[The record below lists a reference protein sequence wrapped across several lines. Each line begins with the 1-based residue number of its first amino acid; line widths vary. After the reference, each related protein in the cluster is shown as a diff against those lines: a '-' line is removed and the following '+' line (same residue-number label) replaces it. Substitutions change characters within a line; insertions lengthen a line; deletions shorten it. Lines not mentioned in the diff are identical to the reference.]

1 MKCYEITFSPTGGTQ
16 KAADLLTK
24 ELSGE
29 CTAVDLTKQDAD
41 FSAAAFTA
49 EDLAVIAVPSY
60 GGRVPAVAVERL
72 GTLKGNGTRAVLV
85 CVYGNR
91 AYEDTLAELEDAA
104 VQAGFR
110 VIAAVAAIAEHSVV
124 RRYAAGR
131 PDAEDEKQLQAFA
144 AKIREKLAAGDDT
157 KPAIPGNRPYK
168 KAGGSGMVP
177 KPGKGCN
184 HCGLC
189 AKKCPVHAIDPQDP
203 QNTDQDLCI
212 SCMRCVS
219 ICPQSARKVNPV
231 MLAAA
236 DLMLK
241 KVCTDRKEGELY
253 I

>member
-72 GTLKGNGTRAVLV
+72 GTLKGNGARAVLV

-131 PDAEDEKQLQAFA
+131 TRKMKSSFRRLRPRSGRSSLPEMIQSPPFRGTVPIRRPVARGWCPSLAKGATTADFA
-144 AKIREKLAAGDDT
+144 PKSARYMPSIPRIPRIQIRT
-157 KPAIPGNRPYK
+157 
-168 KAGGSGMVP
+168 
-177 KPGKGCN
+177 
-184 HCGLC
+184 
-189 AKKCPVHAIDPQDP
+189 
-203 QNTDQDLCI
+203 
-212 SCMRCVS
+212 CVS
-219 ICPQSARKVNPV
+219 PACGACPSAPSRPGRST
-231 MLAAA
+231 LS
-236 DLMLK
+236 
-241 KVCTDRKEGELY
+241 CWRQR

>member
-72 GTLKGNGTRAVLV
+72 GTLKGNGARAVLV

-144 AKIREKLAAGDDT
+144 AQIRGTVPIRRPVARGWCPSLAKGATTADFAP
-157 KPAIPGNRPYK
+157 KSARYMPSIPRIPR
-168 KAGGSGMVP
+168 
-177 KPGKGCN
+177 
-184 HCGLC
+184 
-189 AKKCPVHAIDPQDP
+189 IQIR
-203 QNTDQDLCI
+203 T
-212 SCMRCVS
+212 CVS
-219 ICPQSARKVNPV
+219 PACGACPSAPSRPGRST
-231 MLAAA
+231 LS
-236 DLMLK
+236 
-241 KVCTDRKEGELY
+241 CWRQR